1 MVSTLGACVI
11 TEQEKTPQRP
21 AQRIGVRE
29 FRGNFSG
36 FMRQVRHGASFI
48 VTSRD
53 EAVAIILP
61 PQSPARPRRQPGT
74 LRGKI
79 HMAPDFD
86 TLPAEILAAM
96 EASQD

>member
-1 MVSTLGACVI
+1 MA
-11 TEQEKTPQRP
+11 EQETTPPHP

-29 FRGNFSG
+29 FRGNFSR

-53 EAVAIILP
+53 EAVAMIGP
-61 PQSPARPRRQPGT
+61 PQSTARPRRQPGT

-79 HMAPDFD
+79 HMTPDFD

-96 EASQD
+96 EGNEG